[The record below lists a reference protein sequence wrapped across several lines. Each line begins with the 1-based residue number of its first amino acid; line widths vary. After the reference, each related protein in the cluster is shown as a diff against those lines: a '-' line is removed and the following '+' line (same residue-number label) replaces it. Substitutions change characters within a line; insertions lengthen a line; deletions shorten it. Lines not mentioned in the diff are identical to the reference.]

1 MIETISVHDLCLSAK
16 QASFALRT
24 AKSTHKNKLLDAI
37 IHALEINKSKIFSAN
52 EIDLE
57 NARKNGVREAM
68 IDRLKLDE
76 TVFASI
82 VSGIRQTIGLKD
94 PIGTTDK
101 MWLNDDGLNIG
112 IRRVPLGVIGIIYES
127 RPNVTV
133 DAATLC
139 LKTGNAVVLK
149 GGSDAIH
156 SNRALVAAIKEAL
169 ANTGYSTDTVQL
181 IDSTDRSAT
190 LDLLK
195 ENKTVD
201 CIIPRGGASLIQFVV
216 NESKVPIIET
226 GTGICHI
233 YVDEQYPH
241 DKAIEI
247 ILNAKTQKPG
257 ACNAVET
264 VLIHESEVSSFL
276 PKLCTALFNNQVK
289 LHLSDDLV
297 PYLKT
302 SKLPYEIASKENFQ
316 MEYLDY
322 ELSIASVSNIE
333 EAISHIETYGTHHSD
348 AILTKNYDHAQFFL
362 DHVDSAA
369 VYVNAS
375 TRFTDGNAFGYGAE
389 IGISTQKLHA
399 RGPMGLEA
407 LTTIKYVIYGNDQSR
422 D

>member
-1 MIETISVHDLCLSAK
+1 
-16 QASFALRT
+16 
-24 AKSTHKNKLLDAI
+24 
-37 IHALEINKSKIFSAN
+37 
-52 EIDLE
+52 
-57 NARKNGVREAM
+57 
-68 IDRLKLDE
+68 
-76 TVFASI
+76 
-82 VSGIRQTIGLKD
+82 
-94 PIGTTDK
+94 
-101 MWLNDDGLNIG
+101 MWLSDDGLNIG

-139 LKTGNAVVLK
+139 LKTGNSVILK

-156 SNRALVAAIKEAL
+156 SNRALVIAIKEAL
-169 ANTGYSTDTVQL
+169 KATGYSTDTVQL

-233 YVDEQYPH
+233 YVDEHYPH

-264 VLIHESEVSSFL
+264 VLIHESEVKSLL
-276 PKLCTALFNNQVK
+276 PKLCTALFDNHVK
-289 LHLSDDLV
+289 LHLSSNLV
-297 PYLKT
+297 PYLQRPDI
-302 SKLPYEIASKENFQ
+302 PYEIATTEDFQ
-316 MEYLDY
+316 TEYLDY
-322 ELSIASVSNIE
+322 ELTIASVSNTE
-333 EAISHIETYGTHHSD
+333 QATFHIETYGTHHSD

-362 DHVDSAA
+362 DNVDSAA

-422 D
+422 N